1 MTTISEDI
9 HFYFKC
15 LLFSIIN
22 FASHPNITFKLEEQT
37 LDLAGSVIYK
47 LYNFGLTSY
56 FNFFLLQ
63 ILIYNFKVVGKLM
76 IK

>member
-15 LLFSIIN
+15 FLFSIIN
-22 FASHPNITFKLEEQT
+22 FASHSNITFKLEEQT
-37 LDLAGSVIYK
+37 LDLAGCHLLAVHLWANK
-47 LYNFGLTSY
+47 LLH
-56 FNFFLLQ
+56 FFLLQ
-63 ILIYNFKVVGKLM
+63 ILTYNFEVVGKLM